1 MFGGSLAGT
10 MLSGFEGWVEDDV
23 TTASTPTAIKT
34 ADQRSGD
41 GDSLGMP
48 LTVRIDDLDGPNL
61 ESN

>member
-1 MFGGSLAGT
+1 